1 MGGTRAE
8 HGAEPRAHTGLPP
21 ATISNFI
28 AAGTRGWNG
37 FDAFL
42 EQVKRTLAVGNKPRS
57 GD

>member
-1 MGGTRAE
+1 MWGT
-8 HGAEPRAHTGLPP
+8 RAHTGLPP

-28 AAGTRGWNG
+28 AADTRGWKG

-42 EQVKRTLAVGNKPRS
+42 EQLKRTLAVGNKPRS